1 MRAALSALTAEE
13 KEDECISH
21 VIQFRRAW
29 AEGEWRGVM
38 RQEFNLKNCVSRKLC
53 SVLPAV
59 HDSAQDVWLPDR
71 LVPRQGEEK
80 RSHGH
85 HQSVSI

>member
-59 HDSAQDVWLPDR
+59 HDSAQDVGLPD
-71 LVPRQGEEK
+71 
-80 RSHGH
+80 
-85 HQSVSI
+85 

>member
-29 AEGEWRGVM
+29 AEGEWRLGMM
-38 RQEFNLKNCVSRKLC
+38 RN
-53 SVLPAV
+53 
-59 HDSAQDVWLPDR
+59 
-71 LVPRQGEEK
+71 
-80 RSHGH
+80 
-85 HQSVSI
+85 